1 MKDGPQADWTAYGAI
16 IVVSITLC
24 LAWLITGSIWLTTS
38 ITLLGLLYIAGEFP
52 AVKAVIVDD
61 PLLNGVRR
69 AAPLI
74 VIAMFGIIL
83 LINAVR

>member
-1 MKDGPQADWTAYGAI
+1 MNDGPQADWTAYGAI

-24 LAWLITGSIWLTTS
+24 LAWLVTGSIWFTTS

-52 AVKAVIVDD
+52 GVSAIIAQD

-74 VIAMFGIIL
+74 VLVMFGIIL